1 VEGYIWRYAK
11 RIGANIFFR
20 GIRSWEKDGRD
31 ERNLQIRKYSGVLC
45 SCNTAC
51 PFLIENLFCVYL
63 LAKLIDCWLLLVVCL
78 SVNTWGPLVFGP
90 LAIPIPTIYI
100 EGDPK
105 YNHVSST
112 LIRKICSGSSSNN
125 KKDGGDE
132 QIRNTEAALSELVP
146 SGVAG
151 KVANLYG
158 ANE

>member
-1 VEGYIWRYAK
+1 M
-11 RIGANIFFR
+11 
-20 GIRSWEKDGRD
+20 
-31 ERNLQIRKYSGVLC
+31 
-45 SCNTAC
+45 
-51 PFLIENLFCVYL
+51 YL
-63 LAKLIDCWLLLVVCL
+63 LAKLIDCWLLLATCL

-90 LAIPIPTIYI
+90 LAIPISTIYI

-112 LIRKICSGSSSNN
+112 LIRKICSGGSSSNNN

-158 ANE
+158 AKE